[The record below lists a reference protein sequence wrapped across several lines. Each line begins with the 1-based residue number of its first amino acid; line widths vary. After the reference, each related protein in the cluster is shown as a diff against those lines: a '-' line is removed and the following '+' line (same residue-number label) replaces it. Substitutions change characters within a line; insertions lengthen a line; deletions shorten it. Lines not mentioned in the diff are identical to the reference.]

1 MSTGA
6 STSSRGA
13 ATRMACGNCRKR
25 KIRCDAQR
33 PVCTACRNR
42 GSAASDDPCE
52 YADESG
58 RTPAEML
65 EESISRLERR
75 IRELESVDN
84 PSAVRLQSP
93 YLRSS
98 IPSPSQGQ
106 HRSGPRSISSQLMPS
121 ILDRNSDLESHLS
134 RVLLQVSAMLSSSH
148 PQALINTI
156 QAEVLLAN
164 YFFHTNRVLE
174 GRYRLDTA
182 VSLATSGRL
191 HQVRNASV
199 SAPAS
204 TGSEDPVQEGERI
217 NAFWAVY
224 SMHNLWNPPEHG
236 PPIFDRDGQRVD
248 TPWPLDMLD
257 YEQVGSLPYYVRC
270 VYLDYFKTGIPA
282 GLTGYST
289 VNDFVTGATG
299 SSGQG
304 NSAMAMYSKAS
315 ILLSRATLLR
325 HRASRTPVTS
335 DSITS
340 FNTLGQLIDSFA
352 SELTPIPIATSAST
366 VQNVVLIHTLA
377 YTSIIRLHS
386 TFADTDV
393 RSSTKSLATAQAAI
407 ALLPSVDALR
417 QDNDVVQF
425 PILNPIFAVLWN
437 IVGEVLVKE
446 MKRLRRLRPMVVRDQ
461 IGEVEGMLGYLM
473 TTMQELSGHSPLI
486 GA

>member
-1 MSTGA
+1 MSTAA
-6 STSSRGA
+6 STSSRGSV
-13 ATRMACGNCRKR
+13 TRMACGNCRKR

-52 YADESG
+52 YVDESG

-65 EESISRLERR
+65 EASISRLERR

-93 YLRSS
+93 YLQSFV
-98 IPSPSQGQ
+98 PSTSQGQ
-106 HRSGPRSISSQLMPS
+106 HWSGTRSISSQPMPS
-121 ILDRNSDLESHLS
+121 VLDRNSVLESHLS

-156 QAEVLLAN
+156 QAEILLAN
-164 YFFHTNRVLE
+164 YFFHTNRILE

-182 VSLATSGRL
+182 VSLATSGKL
-191 HQVRNASV
+191 YQVRNANALAPPV
-199 SAPAS
+199 STDA
-204 TGSEDPVQEGERI
+204 ENPVQEGERI
-217 NAFWAVY
+217 NAFWVVY

-236 PPIFDRDGQRVD
+236 PPVFNRDGQRVD

-257 YEQVGSLPYYVRC
+257 YEQ
-270 VYLDYFKTGIPA
+270 TGIPV

-289 VNDFVTGATG
+289 VNNFVTGATG

-304 NSAMAMYSKAS
+304 NSLMAMYSKAS

-325 HRASRTPVTS
+325 HRASRAPVTS
-335 DSITS
+335 DSIAS
-340 FNTLGQLIDSFA
+340 FNNLGQLIDSFA
-352 SELTPIPIATSAST
+352 SELPPVPTTTSAST

-386 TFADTDV
+386 AFADTDA

-407 ALLPSVDALR
+407 ALLPTVDALR
-417 QDNDVVQF
+417 QDDDVVQF
-425 PILNPIFAVLWN
+425 PILNPIFAVLWD

-446 MKRLRRLRPMVVRDQ
+446 IKRLRRLRPTVVRDQ
-461 IGEVEGMLGYLM
+461 ISEIEGMLEGLM